1 MTQISQIE
9 LEQKLSDFRRAKL
22 KPGEWANSQILL
34 KHVDNLRTTDLAL
47 AVRILQRVRNLK
59 PDSVAVK
66 SKINQFNQE
75 LRAIKPDSMISSS
88 AEKLDDKVASS
99 QRISLSIKVEKFG
112 QEAMLKIVKIPFVLI
127 VLLPFLFF
135 AFYQIIWASDRFE
148 SQTQLLVQQPNGM
161 TTLDPS
167 MALLSGFT
175 GGGGG
180 KDTELVKAFIASN
193 DLLTYL
199 EEQLGISE
207 HFSDSSF
214 DYFSRLSSSAT
225 AEKKLTF
232 YHNHVTSEIDVTSGV
247 ISVRAQAFTPEFAKS
262 LTELIVKRSEW
273 YINKIGHDLAKAQ
286 LSFVQ
291 NEHDRV
297 EKKLQIVKTELLAFQ
312 RRHNLLD
319 PEAEGLALQQI
330 AYSLESQI
338 AEQTTEL
345 RVLRSSMSDEA
356 PLVMQ
361 AKEQL
366 LSLQDQLQVERQR
379 LTEVTHSGTSL
390 SSSKDVKSLGVNEI
404 LTQYSDY
411 KLDMEFAMQAYA
423 ASQISLEKSR
433 IEAYRQLKFLV
444 VVESPTLAEEARY
457 PKVIY
462 NLVLFLVVMMM
473 IFGIGKI
480 IFATAKELR

>member
-9 LEQKLSDFRRAKL
+9 LEQKLSDFRNTRL

-34 KHVDNLRTTDLAL
+34 KHVDSLRKTDLAL
-47 AVRILQRVRNLK
+47 AVRVLQRVRNLK

-66 SKINQFNQE
+66 SKIIVLNKE
-75 LRAIKPDSMISSS
+75 LRVIKPDSMISSS
-88 AEKLDDKVASS
+88 AEKSEDKVWSS
-99 QRISLSIKVEKFG
+99 HQGSISMEVEKFS
-112 QEAMLKIVKIPFVLI
+112 QETILKIVKNPFVLI
-127 VLLPFLFF
+127 VLIPFLFF
-135 AFYQIIWASDRFE
+135 AFYQIVWASDRFE
-148 SQTQLLVQQPNGM
+148 SQTQLIVQQPNGM
-161 TTLDPS
+161 ATLDPS

-199 EEQLGISE
+199 ENQLGVSE

-214 DYFSRLSSSAT
+214 DYFSRLSGSAT

-232 YHNHVTSEIDVTSGV
+232 YHDHVNSDIDVTSGV

-262 LTELIVKRSEW
+262 LTELIVERSEW

-286 LSFVQ
+286 LSFVH

-297 EKKLQIVKTELLAFQ
+297 EKKLQLAKSELLAFQ

-330 AYSLESQI
+330 TYSLESQI
-338 AEQTTEL
+338 AGKTTEL
-345 RVLRSSMSDEA
+345 RALRSSMSDGA

-366 LSLQDQLQVERQR
+366 LSLQDQLEVERQR
-379 LTEVTHSGTSL
+379 LTEVTSTGA
-390 SSSKDVKSLGVNEI
+390 SSSSASGVKSLGVNEI
-404 LTQYSDY
+404 LTLYSAY
-411 KLDMEFAMQAYA
+411 KLDIEFAMQAYA

-444 VVESPTLAEEARY
+444 VVESPTLAEQARY
-457 PKVIY
+457 PDVIY
-462 NLVLFLVVMMM
+462 NLTLFLVVMMM

>member
-9 LEQKLSDFRRAKL
+9 LEQKLSDYRKAKL

-59 PDSVAVK
+59 PDSVTVK
-66 SKINQFNQE
+66 SKINQLNKE
-75 LRAIKPDSMISSS
+75 LRTIKPDSMVSSS
-88 AEKLDDKVASS
+88 AVKLDDVGPPSQKEGRTNKV
-99 QRISLSIKVEKFG
+99 KKFDR
-112 QEAMLKIVKIPFVLI
+112 ATMLNLVKNPFVLI
-127 VLLPFLFF
+127 VLLPFLCF
-135 AFYQIIWASDRFE
+135 AIYQIVWASDRFE
-148 SQTQLLVQQPNGM
+148 SQSQLLVQQPNGM

-175 GGGGG
+175 GGSGG

-193 DLLTYL
+193 DLLIYL
-199 EEQLGISE
+199 EKQLGISE

-214 DYFSRLSSSAT
+214 DFFSRLSSDAT
-225 AEKKLTF
+225 AEKKLKF
-232 YHNHVTSEIDVTSGV
+232 YHNHVTSEIDDTSGV
-247 ISVRAQAFTPEFAKS
+247 ISVRAQAFTPVFAKS

-291 NEHDRV
+291 NEHNRV
-297 EKKLQIVKTELLAFQ
+297 ERKLQLVKTELLAFQ

-319 PEAEGLALQQI
+319 PEAEGLALQKI

-338 AEQTTEL
+338 AGQTTEL
-345 RVLRSSMSDEA
+345 RVLRASMSDVA

-361 AKEQL
+361 AKERL

-379 LTEVTHSGTSL
+379 LTKVTHSGTS
-390 SSSKDVKSLGVNEI
+390 SSFSKDVKSLGVNEI
-404 LTQYSDY
+404 LTRYSAY
-411 KLDMEFAMQAYA
+411 KVDMEFAMQAYA

-457 PKVIY
+457 PEVIY
-462 NLVLFLVVMMM
+462 NLTLFLAVMMM

>member
-9 LEQKLSDFRRAKL
+9 LEKKLTDFRSAKL

-34 KHVDNLRTTDLAL
+34 KHVENLRTTDLAL
-47 AVRILQRVRNLK
+47 AVRVLQRVRNLK

-66 SKINQFNQE
+66 AKINQFNQE
-75 LRAIKPDSMISSS
+75 LRASNPDSMISSS
-88 AEKLDDKVASS
+88 VEKSDDDVSSS
-99 QRISLSIKVEKFG
+99 QKGVLTTKLEKFN
-112 QEAMLKIVKIPFVLI
+112 QEAMFNLLKSPLVLVVI
-127 VLLPFLFF
+127 LPFLFF

-148 SQTQLLVQQPNGM
+148 SQTQLIVQQPNGM
-161 TTLDPS
+161 STLEPS

-199 EEQLGISE
+199 ENQLGVTE
-207 HFSDSSF
+207 HYSDSSY
-214 DYFSRLSSSAT
+214 DYFSRLSGSAT

-232 YHNHVTSEIDVTSGV
+232 YHNHVSSDIDVTSGV

-297 EKKLQIVKTELLAFQ
+297 EKKLQLAKTELLAFQ

-338 AEQTTEL
+338 AGKRAEL
-345 RVLRSSMSDEA
+345 RALRSSMSDSA

-361 AKEQL
+361 SKEQL
-366 LSLQDQLQVERQR
+366 LSLQDQLELERQR
-379 LTEVTHSGTSL
+379 LTEVTKTDA
-390 SSSKDVKSLGVNEI
+390 SSSSVGGVKSLGVNEI
-404 LTQYSDY
+404 LTQYSAY
-411 KLDMEFAMQAYA
+411 KLDIEFAMQAYA

-457 PKVIY
+457 PKILY
-462 NLVLFLVVMMM
+462 NLALFLVVMLM